1 MLFRDRSRNAA
12 TEQHHG
18 VTPPASNGGGAP
30 SMLME
35 QGNYPVPNTPMPVPG
50 NAQAPLVPM
59 PLDAGAAPGIGP
71 KTTDPLRGPVFIPST
86 GKKSSG
92 TWRAP
97 QGRRAVIHVSVAV
110 ALIVIVLGAFA
121 AVLPTSN
128 GQASALTKLFN
139 PGSDTKTSQANNSAL
154 IAAQAATATAVT
166 QDGFD
171 AGNQTFAG
179 VQAAPTNNNVP
190 AQDQGSLNRFFYGQ
204 CTYWANMRYH
214 QLTGHWVPW
223 LGNAYEWA
231 YQAPAY
237 GWKTSS
243 VPNPNGPSIIV
254 LAPYTQGAGSYGH
267 VAVVETGVTNS
278 ANGVTT
284 SNWNWNGNWAAT
296 TYVTF
301 YPGSGVTF
309 IWFPG

>member
-1 MLFRDRSRNAA
+1 
-12 TEQHHG
+12 
-18 VTPPASNGGGAP
+18 
-30 SMLME
+30 MLME
-35 QGNYPVPNTPMPVPG
+35 QESLPDSNTPMPVPG
-50 NAQAPLVPM
+50 DAQSPLVPM
-59 PLDAGAAPGIGP
+59 PLDTDAVPGIAH
-71 KTTDPLRGPVFIPST
+71 KTTDALRGPVFIPST

-92 TWRAP
+92 TLRAP
-97 QGRRAVIHVSVAV
+97 APPQGKRTMVHIGVAV
-110 ALIVIVLGAFA
+110 ALIFVVIGAFA
-121 AVLPTSN
+121 AVLPTGN
-128 GQASALTKLFN
+128 GQASSALTKIFN
-139 PGSDTKTSQANNSAL
+139 PGTDTKTSHTNDTAL

-166 QDGFD
+166 QDGYD
-171 AGNQTFAG
+171 AGNQVYAG
-179 VQAAPTNNNVP
+179 VQSAPTTNIP

-223 LGNAYEWA
+223 LGNAYQWA

-267 VAVVETGVTNS
+267 VAVVETGVTNPY
-278 ANGVTT
+278 NGVST
-284 SNWNWNGNWAAT
+284 SNWNWNGSWGVT

>member
-1 MLFRDRSRNAA
+1 
-12 TEQHHG
+12 
-18 VTPPASNGGGAP
+18 
-30 SMLME
+30 MLME
-35 QGNYPVPNTPMPVPG
+35 QESVPDPNTPMPVPG
-50 NAQAPLVPM
+50 DAQVPLVPM
-59 PLDAGAAPGIGP
+59 PIDTGEVPGITH
-71 KTTDPLRGPVFIPST
+71 KTTDALRGPVFIPST
-86 GKKSSG
+86 GKKSG

-97 QGRRAVIHVSVAV
+97 QGRRAVVHIGVAV
-110 ALIVIVLGAFA
+110 ALLVIVIGAFA

-128 GQASALTKLFN
+128 GQASALAQLFH
-139 PGSDTKTSQANNSAL
+139 STTDTKSSHVNDTAL

-166 QDGFD
+166 QDGYD
-171 AGNQTFAG
+171 AGNQVYAG
-179 VQAAPTNNNVP
+179 VQSAPTTNIP

-223 LGNAYEWA
+223 LGNAYQWA

-254 LAPYTQGAGSYGH
+254 LGPYTQGAGSYGH
-267 VAVVETGVTNS
+267 VAVVETGVTNPY
-278 ANGVTT
+278 NGVST
-284 SNWNWNGNWAAT
+284 SNWNWNGNWGVT